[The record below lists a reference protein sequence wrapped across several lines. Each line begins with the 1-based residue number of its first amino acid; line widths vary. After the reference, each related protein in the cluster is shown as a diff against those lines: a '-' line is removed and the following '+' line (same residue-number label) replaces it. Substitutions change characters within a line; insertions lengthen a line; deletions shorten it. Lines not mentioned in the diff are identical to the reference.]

1 MYRPGSVA
9 PINGMTNSNPTMSP
23 PAFPV
28 APTQPAG
35 YFDLSS
41 LAQGMYTKR

>member
-1 MYRPGSVA
+1 MYRPGPVA
-9 PINGMTNSNPTMSP
+9 PINGTTKTRATMPT

-35 YFDLSS
+35 YYDLSS
-41 LAQGMYTKR
+41 LATYTKQ